1 MVVSCE
7 QGGYMSHDMNLYPG
21 SIPVS
26 EGYKVDPAYWN
37 FSVLDDLSLF
47 EADKDILIV
56 EDDISTTK
64 LFKVL
69 IARFNENARIKSLH
83 SSEEARK
90 YLSYLIEQGLDGPDV
105 ALIDY
110 NLAGENGLLLCHLLD
125 VYFPETKVVVV
136 SALDP
141 DDIKK
146 QIREKRL
153 AVEFVAKPVDQEKMV
168 YILSG
173 QISQP
178 S

>member
-1 MVVSCE
+1 
-7 QGGYMSHDMNLYPG
+7 MSHDMNLYPG

-26 EGYKVDPAYWN
+26 EGYKVDPANWN

-56 EDDISTTK
+56 EDDVSTTK

-90 YLSYLIEQGLDGPDV
+90 YLSYLIEQGMDGPDV

-125 VYFPETKVVVV
+125 VYFPETKCVVV
-136 SALDP
+136 SAMDP

-146 QIREKRL
+146 QIREKQL
-153 AVEFVAKPVDQEKMV
+153 AVDFVAKPLDQAKMV

-173 QISQP
+173 QIGP
-178 S
+178 PC